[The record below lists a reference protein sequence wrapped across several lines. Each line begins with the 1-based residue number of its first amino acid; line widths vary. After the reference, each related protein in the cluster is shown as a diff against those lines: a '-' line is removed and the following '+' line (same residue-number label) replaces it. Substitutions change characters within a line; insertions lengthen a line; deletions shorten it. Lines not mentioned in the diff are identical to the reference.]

1 MREGKHFTAP
11 PGLIRLQSLLQD
23 LWRSMELASNL
34 KQHKKFHVLFCT
46 IFSSLYLIFFSCLYL
61 CSALTLKTVLQNIV
75 PLQNYSDS
83 IGDELPAGLVTAVLQ
98 VQWGSAFCRRPKR
111 RNLYAPNDLAALMV
125 SLEPRRVMIWTSAIM
140 SSVALKNG

>member
-23 LWRSMELASNL
+23 LCRNMELASNL

-46 IFSSLYLIFFSCLYL
+46 IFSSLYFFFSYLYL
-61 CSALTLKTVLQNIV
+61 CSASTLKTVLQNIV

-111 RNLYAPNDLAALMV
+111 RHLYAPNDLPALMV